1 MIIMFHIPFMVLRKY
16 RYLAIKKKLDEDN
29 SNTVIDKIQNIAQA
43 QKGEKLSYKLVNMTL
58 LDYLEDS
65 KLFIIRV
72 DRPASRDLVESIKND
87 ENVFEVLFVSGIYK
101 KLLKKVEIYL
111 KGELV
116 RCKQ

>member
-1 MIIMFHIPFMVLRKY
+1 MVLRKY

-29 SNTVIDKIQNIAQA
+29 SNTVIDKIQNIAQT
-43 QKGEKLSYKLVNMTL
+43 QKGEKLSYKLVNMAL

-72 DRPASRDLVESIKND
+72 DRPASRDLVESINND

-101 KLLKKVEIYL
+101 KLSKKVEIYL
-111 KGELV
+111 KGELI
-116 RCKQ
+116 RCKQE